1 MMSFNSFE
9 RYQWVLTPDGKEYIL
24 VDTQTNQL
32 VFGANRNAQLTTAT
46 DTTQV
51 SPIDKLNE
59 LNAFMEDYDNL
70 STEKSK
76 RRK

>member
-32 VFGANRNAQLTTAT
+32 VFEAKYPNRNAQLTTVT

-51 SPIDKLNE
+51 SP
-59 LNAFMEDYDNL
+59 EDYDNI
-70 STEKSK
+70 STKEKHDK
-76 RRK
+76 RK

>member
-24 VDTQTNQL
+24 VDTQNNQL
-32 VFGANRNAQLTTAT
+32 VFGANRYAQSTTT

-51 SPIDKLNE
+51 SP
-59 LNAFMEDYDNL
+59 EDYDNL
-70 STEKSK
+70 STEENK
-76 RRK
+76 RS

>member
-32 VFGANRNAQLTTAT
+32 VIGANRHAQLTAT
-46 DTTQV
+46 TGTIQV
-51 SPIDKLNE
+51 SP
-59 LNAFMEDYDNL
+59 EDYDNI
-70 STEKSK
+70 STVNIEGEKN
-76 RRK
+76 

>member
-24 VDTQTNQL
+24 VDTQNNEL
-32 VFGANRNAQLTTAT
+32 VFGANRYAQRYAQLTTET

-51 SPIDKLNE
+51 SP
-59 LNAFMEDYDNL
+59 EDYDNI
-70 STEKSK
+70 STEENK
-76 RRK
+76 RRMKPTRETK

>member
-32 VFGANRNAQLTTAT
+32 VFGANRYAQSTTAT
-46 DTTQV
+46 DTIQV
-51 SPIDKLNE
+51 SP
-59 LNAFMEDYDNL
+59 EDYDNL
-70 STEKSK
+70 STEESK
-76 RRK
+76 RRMKMTRETK